1 MKKILLMFSIFMII
15 LFPQVVNAEIK
26 SETLI
31 EALESEGIEHD
42 IDYHENEDQVTIYFF
57 RKSKDLESNNFL
69 KHIVDIY
76 EEKGDFFKLKI
87 YEVSENEDN
96 LGLLINTFDYLS
108 AEYSG
113 APFIVIGGT
122 YFVSYS
128 ETVDYNLEKAF
139 TELYISGSKG
149 DVIEDVLTKYY
160 RNDFLIMTIVISVF
174 LGITALI
181 IYSVISNKISEK
193 KNTQA

>member
-1 MKKILLMFSIFMII
+1 MKKILLIVVTCFFVMFP
-15 LFPQVVNAEIK
+15 LVVNAEVK

-31 EALESEGIEHD
+31 EALESEGIEHN

-57 RKSKDLESNNFL
+57 RKSGDVQSNNFL

-76 EEKGDFFKLKI
+76 EDKGDFFKLKI
-87 YEVSENEDN
+87 YEVSENKDN

-108 AEYSG
+108 ADYSG

-122 YFVSYS
+122 YFVSYN

-149 DVIEDVLTKYY
+149 DVIEEVLTKYY
-160 RNDFLIMTIVISVF
+160 RNDFLIMTIVIAVF
-174 LGITALI
+174 LGISALI
-181 IYSVISNKISEK
+181 IYSVINNKISEK